1 MYNFFEF
8 LFYTIMAVL
17 FYHSFYKKTNKK
29 VHFDD
34 IKLNSTTLSMYNNV
48 LKEHQYNK
56 CLYEQI
62 CSSNDSHV
70 TMKNGDV
77 IYQGES
83 RYGYKHGCGKMLY
96 DQIVYEGLWENDT
109 ANGFGVLHNKNFS
122 VSGYKQNNN
131 YHGLVKID
139 GSMFSNSPIKYIDC
153 IYDNGIQK
161 SCFVVDNNQNIKF
174 VIDEN
179 VRVVI

>member
-1 MYNFFEF
+1 MSSFVEF
-8 LFYTIMAVL
+8 LIYTILAVL
-17 FYHSFYKKTNKK
+17 LYNSVYKKSNKK

-34 IKLNSTTLSMYNNV
+34 IKLDNNLISMYDNV
-48 LKEHQYNK
+48 LKEHHYNEF
-56 CLYEQI
+56 LYKKQCI
-62 CSSNDSHV
+62 SNDDHV
-70 TMKNGDV
+70 TMKNGGV

-83 RYGYKHGCGKMLY
+83 RYGHKHGCGKMLY
-96 DQIVYEGLWENDT
+96 DEVVYEGLWENDT
-109 ANGFGVLHNKNFS
+109 ANGFGVLHNKNFT

-139 GSMFSNSPIKYIDC
+139 GSMFSNSPIKNIDC

-161 SCFVVDNNQNIKF
+161 SCFVVDNKQNIKF

-179 VRVVI
+179 VRVVM